1 MRIELSVD
9 GGFAAIPGLAK
20 PIVLDPA
27 NVSSDQGA
35 QLQQL
40 VNAALTENARRE
52 SVNAAPVPDGRHY
65 RLIIHG
71 VGERHELEAADPVI
85 PPAFD
90 ALMDFVKAN
99 GRR

>member
-1 MRIELSVD
+1 MRIELSID

-27 NVSSDQGA
+27 NVSSDHGA

-40 VNAALTENARRE
+40 VNAALTENARGE
-52 SVNAAPVPDGRHY
+52 SVKAVRVPDARHY
-65 RLIIHG
+65 RISIQRD
-71 VGERHELEAADPVI
+71 GERHELEADDPVV

-99 GRR
+99 GQR